1 MSRITVKNVEASLY
15 LFNRE
20 LGLPTKYSVD
30 GVNQQGH
37 VFLQRQNGYNNIYQ
51 HQGSGA
57 SGLAY
62 GLTLRQAHEWC
73 MAAIQGIQMA
83 KGVDTSR

>member
-20 LGLPTKYSVD
+20 LGLPTEYSID
-30 GVNQQGH
+30 GVTQQGH
-37 VFLQRQNGYNNIYQ
+37 VYLHPMNGHNNIYQ
-51 HQGSGA
+51 LEGAGSR
-57 SGLAY
+57 GLAY
-62 GLTLRQAHEWC
+62 GLTLRQAHEWI
-73 MAAIQGIQMA
+73 AAAMQGIQMS